1 VRPTDENQPS
11 STRPPFMSATRRP
24 ASTEDNI
31 LARMERDSRR
41 GGAGSSWKRSWIA
54 WCSVASLAIIGLIG
68 VLASLARENIEV
80 HQPAPLA
87 ESKAAPD
94 PYGAAPLMAGAYDG
108 FAPLPPPS
116 AMPSP
121 VQPKLPATAVD
132 MRPART
138 PARADEAARPSLVM
152 LKPPPTPVKAVA
164 ARPAASAPHKSA
176 PVAALK
182 PAPVAALKP
191 APARALVASVPRPRK
206 PLPAPAAASA
216 LEPAVDSDVALLSAI
231 IMHASRHAGERA
243 QLEAA
248 RCGAGRKC
256 APAPG
261 PDPLTSL
268 KATD

>member
-1 VRPTDENQPS
+1 VRPPDENQPS

-24 ASTEDNI
+24 ASTEENI
-31 LARMERDSRR
+31 LARLERDGRR
-41 GGAGSSWKRSWIA
+41 GAGSSWKRSWIA

-94 PYGAAPLMAGAYDG
+94 PYGARPIMAGAGDG
-108 FAPLPPPS
+108 FAPLPPP
-116 AMPSP
+116 AALLSP
-121 VQPKLPATAVD
+121 VQPKLPATVVD
-132 MRPART
+132 VRPAR
-138 PARADEAARPSLVM
+138 PSARADDTARPALVM
-152 LKPPPTPVKAVA
+152 LKPPPTPARAVA

-176 PVAALK
+176 PVAAAK
-182 PAPVAALKP
+182 PTPT
-191 APARALVASVPRPRK
+191 RALAASVPRPKK
-206 PLPAPAAASA
+206 PLLAPPAAL

-231 IMHASRHAGERA
+231 ILHASRHAGERA
-243 QLEAA
+243 QIEAA
-248 RCGAGRKC
+248 RCGSGRKC

>member
-1 VRPTDENQPS
+1 MRLPDENQPS
-11 STRPPFMSATRRP
+11 STQPPFMSATRRP

-31 LARMERDSRR
+31 LARLERDGRR
-41 GGAGSSWKRSWIA
+41 GGAWSSWKRSWIV

-94 PYGAAPLMAGAYDG
+94 LYGARPLMAGADDG
-108 FAPLPPPS
+108 FAPLPPPP
-116 AMPSP
+116 AALPP
-121 VQPKLPATAVD
+121 ALQPKLPAAAIAV
-132 MRPART
+132 R
-138 PARADEAARPSLVM
+138 PARADDAARPSLVM
-152 LKPPPTPVKAVA
+152 LRPPTTPARAVA

-176 PVAALK
+176 Q
-182 PAPVAALKP
+182 VAALKP
-191 APARALVASVPRPRK
+191 APARALATSVTRPRK
-206 PLPAPAAASA
+206 PLPAPAPTH
-216 LEPAVDSDVALLSAI
+216 EPAVDSDVALLSAI
-231 IMHASRHAGERA
+231 IIHASRHAGERA

-248 RCGAGRKC
+248 RCGAGKKC
-256 APAPG
+256 VPAPG